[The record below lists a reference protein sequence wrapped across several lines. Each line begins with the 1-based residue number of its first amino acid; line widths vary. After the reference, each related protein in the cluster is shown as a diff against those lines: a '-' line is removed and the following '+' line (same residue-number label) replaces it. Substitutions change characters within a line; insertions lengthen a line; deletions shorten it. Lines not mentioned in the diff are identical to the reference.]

1 MRIMRHSQDL
11 PASVEAALTRGD
23 CSVKVFRIACGMS
36 TTAFAALCGMSVDRI
51 EAIEAGVVPGDEEVL
66 HMGRVLG
73 LPADLVSG
81 RKRSLE

>member
-1 MRIMRHSQDL
+1 MTIMRHSQDL
-11 PASVEAALTRGD
+11 PASIEAALARGD
-23 CSVKVFRIACGMS
+23 CSLKVFRLACGMS
-36 TTAFAALCGMSVDRI
+36 TAAFADLCGMAVERVEGI
-51 EAIEAGVVPGDEEVL
+51 ESGLAAGDDEVL